1 MKCIVG
7 VLGVA
12 EVMAVAPAT
21 LHMKRIIV
29 LLAAMAAMV
38 MVYAGAAWATPVSEL
53 EPNDSPAQAQNIDP
67 YFSLDYDNYITDPTT
82 VPHATVN
89 GTGDGT
95 VDYYSLTVPQ
105 ASMPA
110 AGVFDVDG
118 AYPSF
123 DSKLWLYDSNGVLI
137 TSADNAYTDPGSLDS
152 ICFGCRITFDST
164 LEYNFPSAGTY
175 YIKVSK
181 WSADSIPAGASY
193 KLNVSVADHV
203 DTAPSV
209 SSTDPQNGTP
219 DVLKTAN
226 ATANFSEAVQNV
238 NPNTFKLERKIV
250 SKKGTKYEPVAASV
264 TTRDNDTTAVLDP
277 TEDLPKGAYR
287 ATLTGGVTD
296 TTGNALADA
305 PYIWGFTVKK

>member
-1 MKCIVG
+1 
-7 VLGVA
+7 
-12 EVMAVAPAT
+12 
-21 LHMKRIIV
+21 
-29 LLAAMAAMV
+29 
-38 MVYAGAAWATPVSEL
+38 
-53 EPNDSPAQAQNIDP
+53 
-67 YFSLDYDNYITDPTT
+67 
-82 VPHATVN
+82 
-89 GTGDGT
+89 
-95 VDYYSLTVPQ
+95 
-105 ASMPA
+105 
-110 AGVFDVDG
+110 
-118 AYPSF
+118 
-123 DSKLWLYDSNGVLI
+123 
-137 TSADNAYTDPGSLDS
+137 
-152 ICFGCRITFDST
+152 
-164 LEYNFPSAGTY
+164 
-175 YIKVSK
+175 
-181 WSADSIPAGASY
+181 
-193 KLNVSVADHV
+193 VSVADHV